1 MAYFLYG
8 FYVFVFQADILSALS
23 VEYPVSLKGSAQI
36 LSAQYGPDE
45 GVSASHLTKPVKM
58 DGSTVASRPN
68 SSTLNST
75 KDASATVTT
84 SSADSGNGALG
95 TMRQR
100 VHGPTTNSSF

>member
-1 MAYFLYG
+1 MSPSKRPAVIEKVL
-8 FYVFVFQADILSALS
+8 V
-23 VEYPVSLKGSAQI
+23 YPVSLKGSAQI

-68 SSTLNST
+68 SSALNST

-100 VHGPTTNSSF
+100 EVHRNGAISPIW